1 MGQILIVQAFVVFEE
16 IIPAGRK
23 AEQKHCFVEF

>member
-1 MGQILIVQAFVVFEE
+1 MGHIVIVQAFVAIEE

-23 AEQKHCFVEF
+23 AEQKHHFVEF

>member
-1 MGQILIVQAFVVFEE
+1 MGQIMTVQAFVVFEE

-23 AEQKHCFVEF
+23 AEQKHYFLEF